1 MIESPNNSL
10 VARCTPIETQ
20 HATLS
25 QFDATNS
32 ATKDATNSLKAL
44 ASMVLKRNTQRN
56 QSETKDEKPCNFDTE
71 KTTEK
76 LHGVAAF
83 PNAKTGENL
92 AIKCGDCLNFKSH
105 NAHGQGF
112 GICNVCVQPN
122 GSCWW
127 SDSLHDCEKFDARVE
142 WQVLPEPKPDA
153 LMVTCYTPAG
163 DAIMIEARDMAH
175 ASWLKQMNPKR

>member
-1 MIESPNNSL
+1 MIESLENTK

-44 ASMVLKRNTQRN
+44 ASLVLKRNTQRN

-92 AIKCGDCLNFKSH
+92 AIKCADCLNFKSH
-105 NAHGQGF
+105 NAHGKG
-112 GICNVCVQPN
+112 GGYCMVGCDPRI
-122 GSCWW
+122 W
-127 SDSLHDCEKFDARVE
+127 SETERDCEKFDACIE
-142 WQVLPEPKPDA
+142 WVYCDEPEPDA
-153 LMVTCYTPAG
+153 LLVECYTPAG

-175 ASWLKQMNPKR
+175 ANWLKQMNPKR